1 MTTIQATTLKIL
13 ESLSNGKAQ
22 TGLLDPLVT
31 LLTAEETELRLHEMK
46 AEGLVTFREVSA
58 ANGDQG
64 VIRVV
69 DLKITTKGQNTLA
82 QYRP

>member
-22 TGLLDPLVT
+22 TGLRDPLVT

-58 ANGDQG
+58 NGDQG